1 MRLILHMIILPFQAG
16 TEEAVKKWRKMLMLL
31 PCLTM
36 GVLLPIQAQNLPVA
50 NVGDV
55 VISGIVEEIELPRV
69 RFTGSTPQISAMP
82 DAAAERLLNRQM
94 REMEQAA
101 LARAKAAVLAL
112 ASDDG
117 SERAVEGV
125 FGYEVKRNGR
135 GLVSI
140 LFHDYLYSGGANG
153 RTIMTGLTFSSG
165 DGKVYRLK
173 DLFQNKETFSAVLD
187 EHIRRQLRD
196 RGLEAQLLK
205 TFTGLSGDECF
216 YVSDSDLVI
225 VIQELDWFPHSMG
238 VVEFPIPLAE
248 LSMYTQN
255 ILK

>member
-1 MRLILHMIILPFQAG
+1 MKIWHTMRM
-16 TEEAVKKWRKMLMLL
+16 VLM
-31 PCLTM
+31 PCLTA
-36 GVLLPIQAQNLPVA
+36 GLLIPVQAQTLPTA
-50 NVGDV
+50 NVGDI
-55 VISGIVEEIELPRV
+55 VISGIVEETELPRV
-69 RFTGSTPQISAMP
+69 RFTGFTPQISAMP
-82 DAAAERLLNRQM
+82 DAEAERLLNRQI

-140 LFHDYLYSGGANG
+140 LFRDYLYSGGANG
-153 RTIMTGLTFSSG
+153 RTITTGLTFSSG
-165 DGKVYRLK
+165 DGKIYRLK
-173 DLFQNKETFSAVLD
+173 DLFQNKETFRAVLD

-205 TFTGLSGDECF
+205 SFTGLSGDECF
-216 YVSDSDLVI
+216 YVTDTDLVI
-225 VIQELDWFPHSMG
+225 VVQELDWFPHSMG
-238 VVEFPIPLAE
+238 TVEFPIPLAE
-248 LSMYTQN
+248 LSLYTQD